1 MLRLSHKARN
11 SVQSGHIL
19 DLVSTDAEKLDW
31 VRTCTRTWDQ
41 TIACFY
47 MYISA
52 SVSLSK
58 MFANFGET
66 LNIIGVR
73 SHFAHLQHGCEHQ

>member
-1 MLRLSHKARN
+1 MLSTGDVRGGGAAGESHRLLPLPDAGYVH
-11 SVQSGHIL
+11 V
-19 DLVSTDAEKLDW
+19 LVRGIRRLHA
-31 VRTCTRTWDQ
+31 
-41 TIACFY
+41 F

-73 SHFAHLQHGCEHQ
+73 SHAASGQNGV